1 MARRQALAGIALFT
15 VLLVWALSA
24 YNRFLDVHPEARS
37 QILGLA
43 FATVLV
49 YALGVAML
57 ARLGG

>member
-1 MARRQALAGIALFT
+1 MARRQALAGIVLFT

-24 YNRFLDVHPEARS
+24 YNRFLDVHPEART

-43 FATVLV
+43 LATVMV